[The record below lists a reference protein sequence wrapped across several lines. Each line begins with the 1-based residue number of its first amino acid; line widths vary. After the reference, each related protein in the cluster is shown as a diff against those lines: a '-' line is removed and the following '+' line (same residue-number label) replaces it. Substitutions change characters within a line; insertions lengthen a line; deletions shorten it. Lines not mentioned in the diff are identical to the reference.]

1 MMGFEQGVHGD
12 PIVIKKPVGGLD
24 CRRRAAGLRD
34 IGLRLGE
41 ERLGQIQQPVLQPAI
56 AEFGTAEFA
65 AHPARQRRCRS
76 PAQALERGWRQRI
89 EKYPLLRQ
97 SAFAGAILAPAAGGH
112 ADLDPIGGTI
122 DRARAAGLDI
132 ALHQPR
138 RQPVALLPIAGDPS
152 RQLPQ
157 DVRAQMLNPHRRQD
171 QKTAVANHPLQLR
184 AARGIRPA
192 QPLIA
197 RTQAPG
203 RRAHRQ
209 AADRPVVLADDQVAD
224 LRAAQRAGAQRVMRR
239 HHGMPSLAG
248 CGPPLD
254 RLQGDRPEIGQGT
267 ADLWPHRGRCLPR
280 SPPRRLPSRR
290 WQHQLAAPLQ
300 VNKPLAA
307 GHLLRPPA
315 RVSPLE
321 SLTHTSFASR

>member
-1 MMGFEQGVHGD
+1 
-12 PIVIKKPVGGLD
+12 
-24 CRRRAAGLRD
+24 
-34 IGLRLGE
+34 
-41 ERLGQIQQPVLQPAI
+41 
-56 AEFGTAEFA
+56 
-65 AHPARQRRCRS
+65 
-76 PAQALERGWRQRI
+76 
-89 EKYPLLRQ
+89 
-97 SAFAGAILAPAAGGH
+97 
-112 ADLDPIGGTI
+112 
-122 DRARAAGLDI
+122 
-132 ALHQPR
+132 
-138 RQPVALLPIAGDPS
+138 
-152 RQLPQ
+152 
-157 DVRAQMLNPHRRQD
+157 MLNPHRRQD

-321 SLTHTSFASR
+321 SLRHLLRQPIARQFGILADARANPRQALGGFQLLMRRQGFHDPNATSSAPPCPEGFTGKDQDQVRARRVQSRQHIRCTRHFGSEPEWCSSGSGRVLQSVVSSTATSLPSLRA